1 MTLSIRSRLL
11 VQNLLA
17 TALGL
22 GLVLAMILVAL
33 WQFGTR
39 QANERLTIAMRAVES
54 GIASESAN
62 LKAAVQRIA
71 GDKDLSSKANFLQEN
86 ADKPDMAS
94 MIVQERGNLAVRFGR
109 AMAAAGASDGACY
122 GGDGKLLCAA
132 TNLGDSIRLIIS
144 GNAGKLIGV
153 SLAAGKEPQPGDWKP
168 AEAWASAPVAFLGR
182 QPTTVTVGCTV
193 EDGWTIRATAPLLVE
208 TLNPTTFQMELAPR
222 GSITIGS
229 PLGQAFL
236 VEQEARTG
244 LHLHL
249 YTGGKLVAGS
259 TPDFTPE
266 TMPKASAQAP
276 ADGLDPAAT
285 TFGSTTVDGGS
296 YFTAVCPMRAGGRD
310 AGAVAVLASQADMR
324 QSLRWI
330 LILTAIASVVSTAVA
345 LIVGWWMS
353 RAITRP
359 LAGTVTVLEA
369 MAAGDTSRR
378 LPETGPHELVA
389 LAQAVNHTVAG
400 LRQTLDR
407 TAAVASRLHED
418 AVRLDLSASTTAAA
432 VARIAEQSAS
442 VATQAGG
449 VSENVQT
456 VAGAATEMTASI
468 QEISHSATSASQV
481 ANEAVAVAT
490 EAQTSVTRLGNS
502 SRDIDTVVKA
512 IATIAA
518 QTNLLALNATIEA
531 ARAGEAGRGFA
542 VVASEVKHL
551 ARQTAEAAQD
561 VAKRVHALQSD
572 ATGAVTAIGH
582 IASVVGR
589 INELQGAVAAAVE
602 QQAATTNEITRNA
615 GNASDG
621 AGRIATAIAAVAQDA
636 GEGSTGASDAKA
648 AAERLLKLAGE
659 LSHVSG
665 TTSPAGS

>member
-1 MTLSIRSRLL
+1 MALSIRSRLL
-11 VQNLLA
+11 LQNLLA
-17 TALGL
+17 IVLGL
-22 GLVLAMILVAL
+22 GLVVAMISVAL

-39 QANERLTIAMRAVES
+39 QANERLTIAMRAVER

-86 ADKPDMAS
+86 ATKPDMAS

-122 GGDGKLLCAA
+122 GSDGKLLCAA
-132 TNLGDSIRLIIS
+132 TSTGDSIRLIIS
-144 GNAGKLIGV
+144 GNGGKLLSV
-153 SLAAGKEPQPGDWKP
+153 TLAAGKEPQPDDWKTT
-168 AEAWASAPVAFLGR
+168 EAWVSAPVTFPGKP
-182 QPTTVTVGCTV
+182 PTAISVSCVV
-193 EDGWTIRATAPLLVE
+193 ADGWRVQATAPLLVE
-208 TLNPTTFQMELAPR
+208 TLNPTTFLMELAPR
-222 GSITIGS
+222 GLITFGS

-236 VEQEARTG
+236 AEQEARTG

-249 YTGGKLVAGS
+249 YAGGKLVAGT
-259 TPDFTPE
+259 TPDFTPDRV
-266 TMPKASAQAP
+266 PSASAQAP
-276 ADGLDPAAT
+276 QDGLDLNSA
-285 TFGSTTVDGGS
+285 TFGSTTADGGG
-296 YFTAVCPMRAGGRD
+296 YFTAVCPMRAGGSD
-310 AGAVAVLASQADMR
+310 AGAMAVLASQADMR

-330 LILTAIASVVSTAVA
+330 LILTAIASMISIAVA

-359 LAGTVTVLEA
+359 LAGTVAVLDA
-369 MAAGDTSRR
+369 MAGGDTSRR
-378 LPETGPHELVA
+378 LPETGPRELVA
-389 LAQAVNHTVAG
+389 LAKAVNHTVAG

-407 TAAVASRLHED
+407 TAAVAGRLQED
-418 AVRLDLSASTTAAA
+418 AVKLDTSASTTAGA
-432 VARIAEQSAS
+432 VARIAEQSAA
-442 VATQAGG
+442 VATQASG

-502 SRDIDTVVKA
+502 SRDIDTVVKT

-561 VAKRVHALQSD
+561 VAKRVHSLQCD
-572 ATGAVTAIGH
+572 ANGAVTSIGR

-621 AGRIATAIAAVAQDA
+621 AGRIATAIAAVATDADA
-636 GEGSTGASDAKA
+636 GSAGAIDAKA

-659 LSHVSG
+659 LSQVSG
-665 TTSPAGS
+665 TTSSSGS